1 MLKVVVHQGFH
12 KTGTRTLQTMLYRN
26 RFRLKDRV
34 NVLVPRDL
42 KEAGFAARRYSVAPN
57 ERTLQKFRQMFR
69 QTLLPFEGQTDAP
82 LLISSE
88 EFAGMIPG
96 RKDVWSYH
104 QTHVLAEVILDE
116 INRFAD
122 NKARITFFYTTR
134 DAPDWIKSVYWQNIR
149 GNRIQEDLSEYAEL
163 LTPGAD
169 LESVVGRVAA
179 QMSSRAEVISLNIS
193 GLSDRLFPVT
203 KVLSILNVRSD
214 DLTPVSNLNVQ
225 PVGAA
230 EHFLELN
237 RSNMTDEDV
246 IAAKQAYLDR
256 RKAAT

>member
-26 RFRLKDRV
+26 CLRLKDRV

-42 KEAGFAARRYSVAPN
+42 KDAGFAARRYSVTPN
-57 ERTLQKFRQMFR
+57 ERTLQKFRHMLR
-69 QTLLPFEGQTDAP
+69 QALLSFESLTDVP

-96 RKDVWSYH
+96 RKDVWSYG

-116 INRFAD
+116 INRVTN

-134 DAPDWIKSVYWQNIR
+134 DTPDWIKSVYWQNIR
-149 GNRIQEDLSEYAEL
+149 GNRIQEDLCEYTEL
-163 LTPGAD
+163 LNPGAD
-169 LESVVGRVAA
+169 LDGVVARVAE
-179 QMSSRAEVISLNIS
+179 QMSSRADVISLNTS

-203 KVLSILNVRSD
+203 KVLSMLNVRSD
-214 DLTPVSNLNVQ
+214 DLKPVNNLNVQ

-237 RSNMTDEDV
+237 RSDMTDEDV
-246 IAAKQAYLDR
+246 MIAKQAYLDGF
-256 RKAAT
+256 KAAT